1 MESVVVEAEV
11 VSGNRLGRKLGFP
24 TANMDISNRTDISNG
39 VYRSQIEID
48 GKLYNA
54 MSNVGIRPS
63 VVSTGR
69 WLETHIFDF
78 SGNLYGKTLRVEL
91 LEKIRN
97 ERKFSSVAELRAQLE
112 HDMEYCKMEIANENR

>member
-1 MESVVVEAEV
+1 MEGVVVEAEV
-11 VSGNRLGRKLGFP
+11 VSGNRLGRKIGFP
-24 TANMDISNRTDISNG
+24 TANMDISQRTDITNG
-39 VYRSQIEID
+39 VYRSVIEID
-48 GKLYNA
+48 GITYPA
-54 MSNVGIRPS
+54 MSNVGVRPS
-63 VVSTGR
+63 VDSTGR

-112 HDMEYCKMEIANENR
+112 HDMEYCKENVK